1 MNKIHKLMPTD
12 KRHMAYLEAITQ
24 RDIATLHRK
33 EATYGGS
40 WKKRGGAGAFMVSFR
55 KADRLENIAANY
67 GYDIFK
73 ALAADMSGADGSAL
87 AELRD
92 LRQYLMLI
100 EGEALARLD
109 DETLLPGPLPEQNR
123 PGTPEDGGHHALYTP
138 QLDDGVCNNQIENED
153 VDYYI
158 LTKQGNYIVDRN
170 NTPAEFWEH
179 LPRLPTSLKHTE
191 FDKLDRMYD
200 GLYECI
206 HDTWVLKPENLK
218 NWGNK

>member
-1 MNKIHKLMPTD
+1 MNDMSNNPTN
-12 KRHMAYLEAITQ
+12 RHMGYLEHIAK
-24 RDIATLHRK
+24 RDVATLIRK

-55 KADRLENIAANY
+55 KADRLENIVTQY
-67 GYDIFK
+67 GYDIFR
-73 ALAADMSGADGSAL
+73 ALEDNMTGDDGSAL

-100 EGEALARLD
+100 EAEALVRLD
-109 DETLLPGPLPEQNR
+109 DKTLLKPEPEPNR
-123 PGTPEDGGHHALYTP
+123 PGTPEDGGHHARYIP
-138 QLDDGVCNNQIENED
+138 QLDDGVCSHQIENED